1 MLKYALLGFL
11 TYTPMTGYD
20 LKHQF
25 AVVAASFWHAEV
37 SQIYL
42 TLKKLEAEGLVTSQI
57 QPQDDHPDRRLY
69 TITDRGRHDLR
80 AWLNEPITE
89 LPPIKQP
96 VLLKLFFAAPLEQA
110 ELLTQLRLLRNLHLQ
125 KVSYYRG
132 PVLAHIRGVV
142 KRHPHLE
149 KDARLWEATRR
160 FGELSHETYLRWL
173 DETIAMVEEQW

>member
-11 TYTPMTGYD
+11 SYTSMTGYE
-20 LKHQF
+20 LKRQF

-57 QPQDDHPDRRLY
+57 LPQDEHPDRRLY
-69 TITDRGRHDLR
+69 TITDRGREDLQ
-80 AWLNEPITE
+80 AWLKEPITE

-110 ELLTQLRLLRNLHLQ
+110 ELLTQLRLLRNLHAQ
-125 KVSYYRG
+125 RASYYRG
-132 PVLAHIRGVV
+132 PVLEHIRGVV
-142 KRHPHLE
+142 ERHPHLK
-149 KDARLWEATRR
+149 KDAQLWEATRR

-173 DETIAMVEEQW
+173 DETVAMVEEQG

>member
-42 TLKKLEAEGLVTSQI
+42 TLKKLEAERLVTSQI

-80 AWLNEPITE
+80 AWLSEPITE

-96 VLLKLFFAAPLEQA
+96 VLLKLFFAAPMEQA
-110 ELLTQLRLLRNLHLQ
+110 ELLAQLRLLRNLHLQ

-132 PVLAHIRGVV
+132 PVLAHIRGTAQ
-142 KRHPHLE
+142 RHPHLA

-160 FGELSHETYLRWL
+160 FGELSHEMSLRWL
-173 DETIAMVEEQW
+173 DEMIAMVEERW